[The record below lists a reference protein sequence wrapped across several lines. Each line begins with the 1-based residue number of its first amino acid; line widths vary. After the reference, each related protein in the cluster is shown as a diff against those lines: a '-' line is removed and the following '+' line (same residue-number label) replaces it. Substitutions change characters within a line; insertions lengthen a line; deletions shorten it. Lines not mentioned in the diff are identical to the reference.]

1 MSSGTIQVA
10 WFPVLPG
17 GRRIPGTLF
26 RRICRL
32 VLLLMFVPGSSCGL
46 ELPAAETAEPVTSG
60 HSRLTQAAD
69 GELMVLPA
77 GATVAVP
84 LRTISRLKLP
94 RQAVVSPSRGPMRS
108 FELITGEVLS
118 GELLESGPEFVTA
131 RFFGREVRLQR
142 SHIRRIATSG
152 PYADVLVEDFARPN
166 SCWQPVPDASLSVR
180 PAETARTARPP
191 DPHLILPAS
200 GLRTTRPLPLP
211 LATGRVALDI
221 LQPPFTGSRSA
232 GGRFTGTAPAA
243 VLPEW
248 GIELIFTLR
257 NQQPVPAA
265 AATPSETTRLII
277 RCGGPSGVYGLELKS
292 EGRPLL
298 QKELLQ
304 PLRPRA
310 GPARLTFLLTTRKVI
325 VLLDDLLLA
334 QLKPAAGPQTS
345 LAGITLIREP
355 PAASRPASGPAP
367 APESPEPDTPAPTA
381 DSAAPAVSHLT
392 VQRLLQ
398 EDPPARLS
406 WSGTSGVVLGRGTEL
421 YGELTF
427 LAETPAHQ
435 PGHGEAEVEHAP
447 ARFLQLKNASGS
459 VRLGWSQLHS
469 IHWPPDGQKPVAQ
482 LPVTGVYSQ
491 VVFQP
496 FADLPGTTPDQISA
510 ALMGLIERKGRTLV
524 RLHHPLL
531 GRFAVPLRQVREI
544 RPRFSGTA
552 HLLAAGPYH
561 LGESQQPDFLQPE
574 PYGIRLTGGFRLNQQ
589 PAGPVFLR
597 IVQTG
602 VEAAGP
608 AAPPGSPFLSELR
621 RGGLVTE
628 VLLNNQLL
636 GTLNAQ
642 LRFRSRPGEPRDVRI
657 PVPADVLQ
665 TGLNRWQIRQQPD
678 SRNRRSYDDCEIG
691 PVFLELEARP
701 IPANSREPSN
711 ATP

>member
-1 MSSGTIQVA
+1 MSSGTTQVA

-17 GRRIPGTLF
+17 GRRITGTPF
-26 RRICRL
+26 RRICRQ
-32 VLLLMFVPGSSCGL
+32 VLLMMFMAGSSCSL
-46 ELPAAETAEPVTSG
+46 ELPAAKAADPVTSD
-60 HSRLTQAAD
+60 HSRLTQAAS

-77 GATVAVP
+77 GATAAVP
-84 LRTISRLKLP
+84 LGTVSRLKFP
-94 RQAVVSPSRGPMRS
+94 RQAVVSPSRGPLRS
-108 FELITGEVLS
+108 FELVTGEVLS
-118 GELLESGPEFVTA
+118 GELLESRQEFITA

-166 SCWQPVPDASLSVR
+166 SVWQPVPDASLLVH
-180 PAETARTARPP
+180 PAETGWPARPP
-191 DPHLILPAS
+191 GPHLILPAS
-200 GLRTTRPLPLP
+200 GLRTTLPLP
-211 LATGRVALDI
+211 RLLATGRVALDI

-232 GGRFTGTAPAA
+232 GTAPAA
-243 VLPEW
+243 VLPAW
-248 GIELIFTLR
+248 GIELMFILR
-257 NQQPVPAA
+257 NQPPVPAA

-310 GPARLTFLLTTRKVI
+310 GPARLTFLLTARTVT

-334 QLKPAAGPQTS
+334 QLKLAAGPQSS
-345 LAGITLIREP
+345 LAGITLFREP
-355 PAASRPASGPAP
+355 PAASRPPSGTVP
-367 APESPEPDTPAPTA
+367 APELPEPDTPAPA
-381 DSAAPAVSHLT
+381 AGPNAPAVSHLT

-398 EDPPARLS
+398 DNPPARLS
-406 WSGTSGVVLGRGTEL
+406 WNGTSGVVLGRGTEL
-421 YGELTF
+421 YGALTF
-427 LAETPAHQ
+427 PAETPAHP
-435 PGHGEAEVEHAP
+435 PGHGEAEAEPAP
-447 ARFLQLKNASGS
+447 ARFLQLKNSSGS
-459 VRLGWSQLHS
+459 VRLGWSRLHS
-469 IHWPPDGQKPVAQ
+469 IHWPPDGQKPVARP
-482 LPVTGVYSQ
+482 PVTGVYSL

-510 ALMGLIERKGRTLV
+510 ALLGLIERKGRTLV

-531 GRFAVPLRQVREI
+531 GRFAVPLRQIREI

-552 HLLAAGPYH
+552 RLLAAGPYH

-574 PYGIRLTGGFRLNQQ
+574 PYGVRLNGGFRLNRE

-628 VLLNNQLL
+628 VLLNNQRL

-642 LRFRSRPGEPRDVRI
+642 LRFRSRPGEPLDVRV
-657 PVPADVLQ
+657 PVPAGVLQ
-665 TGLNRWQIRQQPD
+665 TGINRWQIRQQPD

-691 PVFLELEARP
+691 PVFLELEGSP
-701 IPANSREPSN
+701 TPANSREPSN